1 METWKIKNHT
11 LEYFDEN
18 HMYLVDGIIVPS
30 ITTLIKA
37 VLKGKYDGVSSEVLK
52 KASEKGTEMH
62 EIIQNYE
69 ENGIEDLSSIEL
81 HNYKFLKRQFGW
93 KCCGNEIPIIVF
105 DDNDKPIAAGRL
117 DMVIEINEQLGLA
130 DLKRT
135 STLDKEYLAYQL
147 NTYRIGYQQCYDKEI
162 KFLKGIHLRNDI
174 RKFVDIPINEE
185 KARELLCVKK

>member
-1 METWKIKNHT
+1 METWKIKEHT

-30 ITTLIKA
+30 ITTLIK
-37 VLKGKYDGVSSEVLK
+37 KKFNDKYDGVSSDVLK

-62 EIIQNYE
+62 QIIQDFE
-69 ENGIEDLSSIEL
+69 ENGIDDKCSTEL
-81 HNYKFLKRQFGW
+81 HNYKFLKKQFRW

-105 DDNDKPIAAGRL
+105 NEKDKPVAAGKL
-117 DMVIEINEQLGLA
+117 DIVIEIDDKLGLA

-135 STLDKEYLAYQL
+135 ATLDKEYLAYQL
-147 NTYRIGYQQCYDKEI
+147 NLYRIGYQQCYDKEI

-185 KARELLCVKK
+185 KARELL